1 VNPKQILRGVT
12 EKPLTFAVASSRVT
26 LGTLSIASRS
36 VSRAL
41 AQAAGDVPPSTDTTG
56 LNRTERTRNEAAA
69 NQFFTSLITEFI
81 DRLLGVV
88 DLTDIVVA
96 NLDVNRVIEQADI
109 EAAVRRVDLNAAASR
124 IDAEALVNGIDL
136 VAIARYLMEEL
147 DVPEII
153 RESTSAMADD
163 SIEQL
168 RIRGMRADNFVA
180 HLIDRVV
187 RRGADRQIGGPDG
200 QSRRSLTEPGR
211 SR

>member
-1 VNPKQILRGVT
+1 VNPKLVLMDLT
-12 EKPLTFAVASSRVT
+12 EKPLAFAVASSRVA

-41 AQAAGDVPPSTDTTG
+41 AQAAGDGPPSPDAAG
-56 LNRTERTRNEAAA
+56 LNRTERTRSEAAA
-69 NQFFTSLITEFI
+69 NRFFTSLITEFI

-96 NLDVNRVIEQADI
+96 NLDVNRVIEQADV

-124 IDAEALVNGIDL
+124 IDAEAIVNGIDL

-180 HLIDRVV
+180 HLVDRVV
-187 RRGADRQIGGPDG
+187 RRGAERQIRGPAG
-200 QSRRSLTEPGR
+200 ELRRSATESDR
-211 SR
+211 LR